1 MTDDRNRR
9 RGKEGPGASPGVDPP
24 ADPEAGVH
32 DPVRDPG
39 PVPGPDGAGAPA
51 PGDAP
56 GPDDPVSVPDGST
69 AGEPAGAGDHSGPST
84 PRPERDALDGA
95 AEAGRYADSGSEA
108 RTARRPVTTTS
119 VVLSAVLPGAGHL
132 SAGML
137 ARGVGLLVSWVALL
151 GAAWL
156 GRDTLMGPP
165 AALDEWIAATTLVL
179 ALMAVWGLALRDLV
193 RRRASSRAAVAS
205 AGQPPDEDSGDS
217 QWAIAARHFRRN
229 GLAMAGLVVV
239 VLLYLVALLAPLIA
253 PYDPIAQGNLVRDSY
268 LGPHASHWLGT
279 DQFARD
285 MLSRIIYGARIS
297 LAIGFIAV
305 AIAIVLGSLLGA
317 IAGYLGGKLDAL
329 LMRFTDMVMA
339 FPRLVLLIM
348 IIALFDP
355 TIGLIIAVLGLT
367 QWPGTARLVRGEV
380 LSLREQEYV
389 QAARALGFGRS
400 RIILRHLIPNV
411 LAPVIVAATL
421 GIGNTI
427 VLEAG
432 LSFLGLGVQP
442 PTPSWGTLVA
452 DGRQNLI
459 GAWWVATFPGLAIVV
474 TVLAFNLVGDGLRD
488 ALDPRLR
495 S

>member
-1 MTDDRNRR
+1 MTEDRGRHEQER
-9 RGKEGPGASPGVDPP
+9 SDGGPAPDRGSATGAPGAGALDGGPGAPHMRDRPVDPEGGI
-24 ADPEAGVH
+24 PEPLGGVATATAATE
-32 DPVRDPG
+32 PG
-39 PVPGPDGAGAPA
+39 TLPPR
-51 PGDAP
+51 
-56 GPDDPVSVPDGST
+56 SVP
-69 AGEPAGAGDHSGPST
+69 AWAIA
-84 PRPERDALDGA
+84 
-95 AEAGRYADSGSEA
+95 
-108 RTARRPVTTTS
+108 
-119 VVLSAVLPGAGHL
+119 LSALLPGAGHL
-132 SAGML
+132 ATGWPV
-137 ARGVGLLVSWVALL
+137 RGAALLVTWGALL
-151 GAAWL
+151 GVLWL
-156 GRDTLMGPP
+156 GWEVAFGPP
-165 AALDEWIAATTLVL
+165 GALDEWIAVV
-179 ALMAVWGLALRDLV
+179 ALGTMLLLVWGLSLRHMLGA
-193 RRRASSRAAVAS
+193 RSHAAAVA
-205 AGQPPDEDSGDS
+205 AGVAAESRAGDS
-217 QWAIAARHFRRN
+217 QWAIAARHLRRN
-229 GLAMAGLVVV
+229 SVAMTGLVVV
-239 VLLYLVALLAPLIA
+239 VLLYVMALLAPLIA
-253 PYDPIAQGNLVRDSY
+253 PFDPIAQGDLVRDAYMPPS
-268 LGPHASHWLGT
+268 AAHWLGT

-297 LAIGFIAV
+297 LAIGLIAV
-305 AIAIVLGSLLGA
+305 VIAIVLGSLLGA
-317 IAGYLGGKLDAL
+317 VAGYLGGKLDSA

-355 TIGLIIAVLGLT
+355 SVTLIILVLGLT

-380 LSLREQEYV
+380 LSLREQEYI
-389 QAARALGFGRS
+389 QAARALGFGRG

>member
-1 MTDDRNRR
+1 MADRNRR
-9 RGKEGPGASPGVDPP
+9 DQAGGPGPAHGPDRP
-24 ADPEAGVH
+24 ADPESGVPEPVH
-32 DPVRDPG
+32 DLVPHAPARDEAETAH
-39 PVPGPDGAGAPA
+39 GPDA
-51 PGDAP
+51 
-56 GPDDPVSVPDGST
+56 
-69 AGEPAGAGDHSGPST
+69 
-84 PRPERDALDGA
+84 PRPEREGEDRLTPADARERA
-95 AEAGRYADSGSEA
+95 AVAVR
-108 RTARRPVTTTS
+108 RPRARRTS
-119 VVLSAVLPGAGHL
+119 LTAGLNAVLPGAGHIA
-132 SAGML
+132 AGSGV
-137 ARGVGLLVSWVALL
+137 RGAGLVLVWGTLLGVAWMGREALL
-151 GAAWL
+151 
-156 GRDTLMGPP
+156 GPP
-165 AALDEWIAATTLVL
+165 AALDEWVAALTL
-179 ALMAVWGLALRDLV
+179 ALALAAVWAFAFRDLEPPE
-193 RRRASSRAAVAS
+193 AAGAEAARAAERE
-205 AGQPPDEDSGDS
+205 AGES
-217 QWAIAARHFRRN
+217 QWAIAARHLKGN
-229 GLAMAGLVVV
+229 SLAMAGGVTIVA
-239 VLLYLVALLAPLIA
+239 LYLIALLAPLIA
-253 PYDPIAQGNLVRDSY
+253 PFDPIAQGDIVRDSY
-268 LGPHASHWLGT
+268 LGPHGAHLLGT

-297 LAIGFIAV
+297 LSIGFIAV

-317 IAGYLGGKLDAL
+317 VAGYMGGKLDAL

-348 IIALFDP
+348 IIALFEP
-355 TIGLIIAVLGLT
+355 SITLIILVLGLT

-389 QAARALGFGRS
+389 QAARALGFGSS

-459 GAWWVATFPGLAIVV
+459 GAWWVATFPGLAIVI

>member
-1 MTDDRNRR
+1 MTERDWPP
-9 RGKEGPGASPGVDPP
+9 GTTGTGPVHDGERPV
-24 ADPEAGVH
+24 DPEAGLPAPIPEMAAEPPAE
-32 DPVRDPG
+32 DR
-39 PVPGPDGAGAPA
+39 GPDGRAEPT
-51 PGDAP
+51 
-56 GPDDPVSVPDGST
+56 VSTLSL
-69 AGEPAGAGDHSGPST
+69 A
-84 PRPERDALDGA
+84 
-95 AEAGRYADSGSEA
+95 
-108 RTARRPVTTTS
+108 
-119 VVLSAVLPGAGHL
+119 LSAVLPGAGHL
-132 SAGML
+132 VAGAP
-137 ARGVGLLVSWVALL
+137 ARGGALLLAWGTLL
-151 GAAWL
+151 GALWL
-156 GRDTLMGPP
+156 GWEVVVGPP
-165 AALDEWIAATTLVL
+165 SALDEWVAVITLVASL
-179 ALMAVWGLALRDLV
+179 ALVWGVAMRDL
-193 RRRASSRAAVAS
+193 RAARTAAAAAA
-205 AGQPPDEDSGDS
+205 AGVEGRAGDS
-217 QWAIAARHFRRN
+217 QWAIATRHFRRN
-229 GLAMAGLVVV
+229 ALAMVGLVTVL
-239 VLLYLVALLAPLIA
+239 LLYLVALLAPMIA
-253 PYDPIAQGNLVRDSY
+253 PYDPIAQGDLVRDSY
-268 LGPHASHWLGT
+268 MAPAAGNWLGT

-285 MLSRIIYGARIS
+285 MLSRIVYGARIS
-297 LAIGFIAV
+297 LSIGFIAV

-317 IAGYLGGKLDAL
+317 IAGYIGGWMDSV

-355 TIGLIIAVLGLT
+355 SITLIILVLGLT

>member
-1 MTDDRNRR
+1 MTDRDRRLEPHVGDVR
-9 RGKEGPGASPGVDPP
+9 PGAHGAP
-24 ADPEAGVH
+24 ADPESGLPEAARDLTPPPEPAGPGTARPR
-32 DPVRDPG
+32 PVSRLTLAMGLMLPG
-39 PVPGPDGAGAPA
+39 SGHMAAGAPVRGA
-51 PGDAP
+51 WLLLAW
-56 GPDDPVSVPDGST
+56 GS
-69 AGEPAGAGDHSGPST
+69 
-84 PRPERDALDGA
+84 
-95 AEAGRYADSGSEA
+95 
-108 RTARRPVTTTS
+108 
-119 VVLSAVLPGAGHL
+119 
-132 SAGML
+132 
-137 ARGVGLLVSWVALL
+137 LL
-151 GAAWL
+151 GVVWL
-156 GRDTLMGPP
+156 GREVVPRP
-165 AALDEWIAATTLVL
+165 SALDEWVATVTLGVSL
-179 ALMAVWGLALRDLV
+179 FAVWGLALRDLLGL
-193 RRRASSRAAVAS
+193 RARARAAA
-205 AGQPPDEDSGDS
+205 AGLDGEDRAGDS

-229 GLAMAGLVVV
+229 TLAMVGLGVVV
-239 VLLYLVALLAPLIA
+239 ILYLVALLAPLIA
-253 PYDPIAQGNLVRDSY
+253 PYDPIVQGDIVRDGY
-268 LGPHASHWLGT
+268 LGPHAGHWLGT

-297 LAIGFIAV
+297 LSIGFVAV

-317 IAGYLGGKLDAL
+317 IAGYLGGRLDSV

-348 IIALFDP
+348 IIALFEP
-355 TIGLIIAVLGLT
+355 SIGLIIAVLGLT

-380 LSLREQEYV
+380 LSLREQEYI
-389 QAARALGFGRS
+389 QAARALGFGRA

-432 LSFLGLGVQP
+432 LSFLGMGVQP
-442 PTPSWGTLVA
+442 PTPSWGTLLD

-488 ALDPRLR
+488 AMDPRLR

>member
-1 MTDDRNRR
+1 MTDR
-9 RGKEGPGASPGVDPP
+9 DPMEP
-24 ADPEAGVH
+24 AGHRPDAAADPESGIPE
-32 DPVRDPG
+32 PVEELTTETTPADEAPAEAALEPPHG
-39 PVPGPDGAGAPA
+39 GAGALA
-51 PGDAP
+51 
-56 GPDDPVSVPDGST
+56 T
-69 AGEPAGAGDHSGPST
+69 A
-84 PRPERDALDGA
+84 L
-95 AEAGRYADSGSEA
+95 
-108 RTARRPVTTTS
+108 TAI
-119 VVLSAVLPGAGHL
+119 LPGAGHIL
-132 SAGML
+132 TGSV
-137 ARGVGLLVSWVALL
+137 ARGAGFLIAWGALLATLWLGWETVAGIGRTGATEEWIALGALAVGLVVVWL
-151 GAAWL
+151 GAM
-156 GRDTLMGPP
+156 RDMRGAVAEDARRAAVRHAGDEPGARDVAGEPARAAGPP
-165 AALDEWIAATTLVL
+165 AETPA
-179 ALMAVWGLALRDLV
+179 R
-193 RRRASSRAAVAS
+193 
-205 AGQPPDEDSGDS
+205 GDS

-229 GLAMAGLVVV
+229 RLALAGLVLVV
-239 VLLYLVALLAPLIA
+239 GLYLVAFLAPLLA
-253 PYDPIAQGNLVRDSY
+253 PYDPIAQGDLTTEGY
-268 LGPHASHWLGT
+268 LSPNGAHWLGT
-279 DQFARD
+279 DQFGRD
-285 MLSRIIYGARIS
+285 ILSRIIYGARIS

-317 IAGYLGGKLDAL
+317 IAGYIGGKVDAL
-329 LMRFTDMVMA
+329 IMRFTDMVMA

-348 IIALFDP
+348 IIALFEP
-355 TIGLIIAVLGLT
+355 SLTLIILVLGLT

-380 LSLREQEYV
+380 LSLREREYI
-389 QAARALGFGRS
+389 QAAQALGFGRW

-432 LSFLGLGVQP
+432 LSFLGMGVQP

>member
-1 MTDDRNRR
+1 MTEDR
-9 RGKEGPGASPGVDPP
+9 RGGGRRHEAERRTGEPAGRVGPARQDPP
-24 ADPEAGVH
+24 ADPESGLPEAVGDLVPPGEPGETGGAPRP
-32 DPVRDPG
+32 DGPPG
-39 PVPGPDGAGAPA
+39 PAVPTEERPGAAPA
-51 PGDAP
+51 PA
-56 GPDDPVSVPDGST
+56 
-69 AGEPAGAGDHSGPST
+69 ARA
-84 PRPERDALDGA
+84 ERAATALDRPR
-95 AEAGRYADSGSEA
+95 AGVPAPAVALG
-108 RTARRPVTTTS
+108 V
-119 VVLSAVLPGAGHL
+119 VLPGGGHL
-132 SAGML
+132 LAGSL
-137 ARGVGLLVSWVALL
+137 LRGVALLFAWALLL
-151 GAAWL
+151 GAAWI
-156 GRDTLMGPP
+156 GRGVLFRPR
-165 AALDEWIAATTLVL
+165 ALDEWVAVVTVALGL
-179 ALMAVWGLALRDLV
+179 AAVWGFALRDLLL
-193 RRRASSRAAVAS
+193 ARAAA
-205 AGQPPDEDSGDS
+205 ARGDEDARGGDS

-229 GLAMAGLVVV
+229 SLAMAGLVTV

-253 PYDPIAQGNLVRDSY
+253 PFDPIAQGDLVGASY
-268 LGPHASHWLGT
+268 MAPGSTHWLGT

-285 MLSRIIYGARIS
+285 MLSRIVYGARIS
-297 LAIGFIAV
+297 LTIGFVAV

-317 IAGYLGGKLDAL
+317 VAGYLGGRVDAVV
-329 LMRFTDMVMA
+329 MRFTDMVMA

-348 IIALFDP
+348 IIALFEP
-355 TIGLIIAVLGLT
+355 TLGLIIAVLGLT

-380 LSLREQEYV
+380 LSLREQEYI
-389 QAARALGFGRS
+389 QAARALGFGRR

-432 LSFLGLGVQP
+432 LSFLGLGIQP

-488 ALDPRLR
+488 AMDPRLR

>member
-1 MTDDRNRR
+1 MSDDAR
-9 RGKEGPGASPGVDPP
+9 
-24 ADPEAGVH
+24 
-32 DPVRDPG
+32 
-39 PVPGPDGAGAPA
+39 
-51 PGDAP
+51 PGDA
-56 GPDDPVSVPDGST
+56 
-69 AGEPAGAGDHSGPST
+69 
-84 PRPERDALDGA
+84 RP
-95 AEAGRYADSGSEA
+95 
-108 RTARRPVTTTS
+108 
-119 VVLSAVLPGAGHL
+119 
-132 SAGML
+132 
-137 ARGVGLLVSWVALL
+137 
-151 GAAWL
+151 
-156 GRDTLMGPP
+156 
-165 AALDEWIAATTLVL
+165 
-179 ALMAVWGLALRDLV
+179 
-193 RRRASSRAAVAS
+193 
-205 AGQPPDEDSGDS
+205 GDS

-229 GLAMAGLVVV
+229 GLALAGLVVV
-239 VLLYLVALLAPLIA
+239 ALLYAVAILAPLLA
-253 PYDPIAQGNLVRDSY
+253 PYDPIAQGDLVTTSY
-268 LGPHASHWLGT
+268 LAPGAAHWLGT
-279 DQFARD
+279 DQFGRD
-285 MLSRIIYGARIS
+285 VLSRILYGARIS

-317 IAGYLGGKLDAL
+317 VAGYIGGKADAVI
-329 LMRFTDMVMA
+329 MRFTDMVMA

-348 IIALFDP
+348 IIALFEP
-355 TIGLIIAVLGLT
+355 SLTLIILVLGLT

-380 LSLREQEYV
+380 LSLREQEFI
-389 QAARALGFGRS
+389 QAARALGFGRR

-432 LSFLGLGVQP
+432 LSFLGMGVQP

>member
-1 MTDDRNRR
+1 MTERPGLDDRRSPAT
-9 RGKEGPGASPGVDPP
+9 GPGRGADPP
-24 ADPEAGVH
+24 VDPEAGLPQV
-32 DPVRDPG
+32 VRDRIPEADLAGPG
-39 PVPGPDGAGAPA
+39 PGAAPA
-51 PGDAP
+51 AA
-56 GPDDPVSVPDGST
+56 VS
-69 AGEPAGAGDHSGPST
+69 PAAVTLGAI
-84 PRPERDALDGA
+84 
-95 AEAGRYADSGSEA
+95 
-108 RTARRPVTTTS
+108 
-119 VVLSAVLPGAGHL
+119 LPGAGHL
-132 SAGML
+132 LAGL
-137 ARGVGLLVSWVALL
+137 IGRGGALL
-151 GAAWL
+151 LAWGALLAVLWL
-156 GRDTLMGPP
+156 GRHVLMGPP
-165 AALDEWIAATTLVL
+165 GALDEWVAVLTVAL
-179 ALMAVWGLALRDLV
+179 ALGSVWFLAFRDL
-193 RRRASSRAAVAS
+193 RSHRAAALDP
-205 AGQPPDEDSGDS
+205 AADRAAGDS

-229 GLAMAGLVVV
+229 GMAMAGLVTV
-239 VLLYLVALLAPLIA
+239 VLLYLVALLAPLLA
-253 PYDPIAQGNLVRDSY
+253 PYDPIVQGDLVRDAY
-268 LGPHASHWLGT
+268 MAPAAGHWLGT

-297 LAIGFIAV
+297 LSIGFVAV

-317 IAGYLGGKLDAL
+317 IAGYLGGKLDAV

-348 IIALFDP
+348 IIALFEP

-389 QAARALGFGRS
+389 QAARALGFGRT

-432 LSFLGLGVQP
+432 LSFLGFGVQP

-459 GAWWVATFPGLAIVV
+459 SAWWVATFPGLAIVA